1 MRWHEKQGLPVH
13 RLPGGDRAPVHS
25 YADELDRWLVS
36 GAASK
41 PIADEPTS
49 AEPAQEPRATSRRQ
63 LALAAL
69 GAVLVGGAAVV
80 AWPALSGSASQQPA
94 PAQLPGAGEAA
105 LSEDL
110 RERFLA
116 ARNLW
121 SGRSA
126 SALIRATGEFEAI
139 TSEAPNFAPGFA
151 ALAESW
157 ILSREFGAV
166 SDAKAFAEAEAAATR
181 AVAIDPRNA
190 AGHRALGFIHY
201 WWQADPRAAGQSF
214 RHAIELAPGD
224 AQSHFWY
231 GNILSD
237 NGDHERAL
245 YHLTQ
250 AQTLNPGNVA
260 LEVDYAW
267 ALWQAGQDEAAARL
281 FARLEASDPDHVVLH
296 ACLSDIALIARDWPR
311 YLSEYERYSQLR
323 DDAEGLAGAS
333 ELGGVLENSGEAAF
347 KTALLRTTREQ
358 FAARPA
364 ATRAWLAMVASAVGE
379 RAELVAVLREAAA
392 AQERWGSSGY
402 RRAIAAHWPGDSE
415 IARLLAAVTAPRV
428 EPAAV

>member
-25 YADELDRWLVS
+25 YADELDLWLAS

-41 PIADEPTS
+41 QVAE
-49 AEPAQEPRATSRRQ
+49 EPAQPEPADETRAPSRRN
-63 LALAAL
+63 LTLVAMVTALIS
-69 GAVLVGGAAVV
+69 GTAVM
-80 AWPALSGSASQQPA
+80 AWPSLWGRASEQPVAQLSGM
-94 PAQLPGAGEAA
+94 GEAA

-126 SALIRATGEFEAI
+126 AALIHATEEFQAI
-139 TSEAPNFAPGFA
+139 TSEAPEFAPGFA

-166 SDAKAFAEAEAAATR
+166 SDAEAFAKAEAAATR
-181 AVAIDPRNA
+181 AIAIDPRNA

-201 WWQADPRAAGQSF
+201 WWQADPRGAGQSF

-237 NGDHERAL
+237 SGEHDSAL
-245 YHLTQ
+245 NHLAQ
-250 AQTLNPGNVA
+250 AQTINPGNTA

-267 ALWQAGQDEAAARL
+267 ALWQAGQGEAAARL
-281 FARLEASDPDHVVLH
+281 FARLEASNPDHVVLH
-296 ACLSDIALIARDWPR
+296 SCLAEMALIERDWPS
-311 YLSEYERYSQLR
+311 YIAEYERYSQLR
-323 DDAEGLAGAS
+323 DDAAGLAGVR
-333 ELGGVLENSGEAAF
+333 ELGAVFSNAGEVAF
-347 KTALLRTTREQ
+347 KAALLRTTHED
-358 FAARPA
+358 FAASPPA
-364 ATRAWLAMVASAVGE
+364 THAWLAMVASAVGE
-379 RAELVAVLREAAA
+379 RAELVAILREATA

-415 IARLLAAVTAPRV
+415 IARLLAAVTASRV
-428 EPAAV
+428 EPTPE